1 MVLVLIAIFIVAHAA
16 ELLKEYFFR
25 RQMKN
30 RITELQEYRL
40 LAEKVKELPGRERKD
55 SRVVIESD
63 GYIGTLAISQK
74 SAGKYSGKSFLQ
86 HYYFF
91 VLDKQSRS
99 VKLVTPLT

>member
-1 MVLVLIAIFIVAHAA
+1 MLLGLIAIFIAALTA
-16 ELLKEYFFR
+16 ELLREYFFR

-30 RITELQEYRL
+30 RITELEEYRL
-40 LAEKVKELPGRERKD
+40 LTEKVRRLPGQQRKD

-74 SAGKYSGKSFLQ
+74 SAGKYSGKTFLQ
-86 HYYFF
+86 HHYFF

-99 VKLVTPLT
+99 VKLVTPL